1 MASQIEKQ
9 DILAVCKKE
18 IMKSLYGN
26 KILITGATGLIGSF
40 YVKCISHLNKTDD
53 ANITLYLVVR
63 NRKKADAL
71 FADLDDSNINYIES
85 DVCDLKEV
93 DVDVDYIIHGASITN
108 SKMMVTNPVE
118 TIDIAIRG
126 TENLLDIARKQKN
139 LKAFLYMSSL
149 EVYGVTD
156 PSLKMITE
164 TDYGYIDQLS
174 VRSSYSLGKRMV
186 ECICASYASEYN
198 VPVKIVRLTQTFGA
212 GVDYNDG
219 RVFADFARC
228 VIEKRNIILH
238 TKGETVRNYCYLTD
252 AVTALTTALV
262 RGEIGEAYNIA
273 NEKTDISIYNMAK
286 MLCKLYPENGI
297 DVVIEDNGNAAK
309 MGYNPTIKVVLST
322 QKLQAL
328 GWQAD
333 VGIEDMF
340 KKLITDMAASVE
352 KEI

>member
-9 DILAVCKKE
+9 DILAVSEKE
-18 IMKSLYGN
+18 IMKSLYGS
-26 KILITGATGLIGSF
+26 KVLITGATGLIGSF
-40 YVKCISHLNKTDD
+40 YVKCISHLNKTQG
-53 ANITLYLVVR
+53 ANIALYLVVR
-63 NRKKADAL
+63 NIKKANAL
-71 FADLDDSNINYIES
+71 FSSLNDENINYIES
-85 DVCDLKEV
+85 DVCDLKEI
-93 DVDVDYIIHGASITN
+93 DFDVDYIIHGASITN

-118 TIDIAIRG
+118 TIDIAING
-126 TENLLDIARKQKN
+126 TENMLNIAREQKN

-156 PSLKMITE
+156 PSLKVIDE
-164 TDYGYIDQLS
+164 TDYGYIDQLN

-186 ECICASYASEYN
+186 ECICASYASEYG

-228 VIEKRNIILH
+228 IIEKRNIILH

-252 AVTALTTALV
+252 AVTALTTVLV
-262 RGEIGEAYNIA
+262 RGEIGEAYNVA
-273 NEKTDISIYNMAK
+273 NEYTGISIYDMAQ
-286 MLCKLYPENGI
+286 MLCRIYPESGSSVI
-297 DVVIEDNGNAAK
+297 IEDNGNAAK

-322 QKLQAL
+322 EKLRSL

-340 KKLITDMAASVE
+340 KKLISDMTDS
-352 KEI
+352 K